1 MKMKKNEKKQTFRE
15 DVAKMFVEALKED
28 PIEFI
33 RGWDF
38 TSSYPENAF
47 TGKRYKGVNLIYL
60 SLISK
65 KMGYDDY
72 RWMTFKQ
79 ITEKGYHLTAGS
91 KGTKVEYWLPYDRK
105 EKKWMAWEEFKDNSD
120 ERLEDGSERYLLRAR
135 YYTVFNASMIEGIEA
150 LELDYEKHDID
161 EEELIER
168 ISDRLG
174 VTIEEKENS
183 SSAYYAPLADKI
195 MLPEKE
201 QFHSQE
207 DYVRTA
213 LHELGH
219 STGHES
225 RLNRDIINVFGT
237 EKYAYEELVAEITS
251 ALMGEFIEEP
261 VTEHIVNQHK
271 AYVQSWASA
280 IENDKNFLFQAI
292 KDAETAT
299 DFIIEHAQL
308 REFEQEKLKKV
319 KSAVFEF

>member
-1 MKMKKNEKKQTFRE
+1 MKKNEKKLTFRE

-38 TSSYPENAF
+38 TSSYPQNAF

-79 ITEKGYHLTAGS
+79 IAEKGYHLTAGS

-105 EKKWMAWEEFKDNSD
+105 EKKWVAWDEFKDNSD

-135 YYTVFNASMIEGIEA
+135 YYTV
-150 LELDYEKHDID
+150 
-161 EEELIER
+161 
-168 ISDRLG
+168 
-174 VTIEEKENS
+174 
-183 SSAYYAPLADKI
+183 SAYYAPIADKI
-195 MLPEKE
+195 VLPEKE

-225 RLNRDIINVFGT
+225 RLNRDIINAFGT

-261 VTEHIVNQHK
+261 VTEHIINQHK
-271 AYVQSWASA
+271 AYIQSWASA
-280 IENDKNFLFQAI
+280 IEDDKNFLFQAI
-292 KDAETAT
+292 KDAETAD

-319 KSAVFEF
+319 KSAAFEF